1 MNQNEMNLKLI
12 QNEKDEIQKKLS
24 DKDRV
29 IVNLKS
35 YHQKKTYKN
44 QHMKIHLQLINLMK
58 Q

>member
-1 MNQNEMNLKLI
+1 MNHNEMNLKLI

-35 YHQKKTYKN
+35 YNQKKTYKN
-44 QHMKIHLQLINLMK
+44 
-58 Q
+58 

>member
-44 QHMKIHLQLINLMK
+44 
-58 Q
+58 